1 MTKLLNPIIILAI
14 SLCPLQLFAAT
25 LYLWTGEGGKL
36 HITEEVPAAED
47 RIVDAMEYEPQPAE
61 ASGPA
66 PALQPVEMQQTSQ
79 RDEEKCRLA
88 TERRRIARECQDSAG
103 KAEKRADKMRQ
114 RAKDLKDR
122 VGYDDELLDD
132 YKDDLR
138 RLGNAA
144 DRAELFAARA
154 EIQARDADLQAGR
167 AESAASPDCR
177 F

>member
-1 MTKLLNPIIILAI
+1 
-14 SLCPLQLFAAT
+14 
-25 LYLWTGEGGKL
+25 
-36 HITEEVPAAED
+36 
-47 RIVDAMEYEPQPAE
+47 
-61 ASGPA
+61 
-66 PALQPVEMQQTSQ
+66 
-79 RDEEKCRLA
+79 
-88 TERRRIARECQDSAG
+88 
-103 KAEKRADKMRQ
+103 MRQ